1 MADINFFIDGIAVS
15 AKPGETILQ
24 VADRHGIYIPAI
36 CYSDRFSSPIGS
48 CRICIVVIEQ
58 LPEEDL
64 RTHSATHHPVATGKC
79 SRPMPSC
86 VMKPKEGTYVW
97 TNTEALKQTRADIV
111 KKWNRYHPLQCG
123 VCDASG
129 ECELQDAALEFNIT
143 EGLPQDFD
151 NLPQKTIHKEWPIV
165 NNDTSLCI
173 ECKRC
178 VKICDDVMSV
188 KALAMVKKE
197 SGIFEIDTVDGKPLD
212 CEFCNQ
218 CIDIC
223 PTGSLESKLFM
234 HKSKAWEMDRIV
246 SNCFF
251 CPAGCEL
258 ELNVK
263 DNKILRVTNHLP
275 SFNDGNLCN
284 LGAFAYDMNEK
295 NRTVSASIDGR
306 ETAVNNVIDEAYKEI
321 KRIIDDYG
329 SDSIAIVCDSSVSS
343 ESMVSAKWFADL
355 IGTKTLI
362 APDADGILKLNGVL
376 RKSGLLRQPSYESI
390 KNSDTV
396 FVIGTDI
403 TNSVPLLDWFIIR
416 KSKSKAKKGKLI
428 LAYYRES
435 KLNKLKP
442 ISLRYNLGSER
453 ELLLLLIQKL
463 TEDTQNTGFIKKMP
477 NSDALIKITG
487 VQEESIEAAANQIK
501 SGSLSI
507 MIDALLLERAGIP
520 ELISNLAIASG
531 NRSDSIGFWPISRK
545 ANIKGAESILSGTD
559 QHMDKALFQ
568 QCLSDGDF
576 HAIIYFGNAI
586 ERILPPQI
594 MTKMTD
600 IDLFIM
606 LSSYKMDDFRAKK
619 TFVLPVATGYET
631 DSHYLNLEGR
641 LITAKKAVNVENKSI
656 LPVELV
662 IKLLAK
668 RFNTIMAPLKIDS
681 NPAAATAEKLA
692 PLDYEYEA
700 MEEMESKHYPYKLVI
715 GHDRFRSDASTSF
728 GSGPKIAR
736 PVGYAEISDELA
748 ASLDLK
754 SNDKI
759 RIISK
764 MGESETVLSVCPGL
778 PDNLVV
784 VPEGF
789 ADINPLTLFSSDD
802 GYEHVNIEKIGGGK

>member
-24 VADRHGIYIPAI
+24 VADKYGIYIPAI

-86 VMKPKEGTYVW
+86 IMRPKEGTYVW
-97 TNTEALKQTRADIV
+97 TNTDTLKQARADIV

-143 EGLPQDFD
+143 DGLPQDLD
-151 NLPQKTIHKEWPIV
+151 NLPHKTIHKEWPIV

-178 VKICDDVMSV
+178 VKICDDVMNV
-188 KALAMVKKE
+188 KALALIKKE
-197 SGIFEIDTVDGKPLD
+197 SGVFEIDTVDGKPLD

-234 HKSKAWEMDRIV
+234 HKSKAWEMDHIV

-251 CPAGCEL
+251 CPAGCAL

-263 DNKILRVTNHLP
+263 DNKILRVTNHSP

-284 LGAFAYDMNEK
+284 LGAFAYDMNEN
-295 NRTVSASIDGR
+295 NRTVSASIDGQ

-321 KRIIDDYG
+321 KRIIDEYG
-329 SDSIAIVCDSSVSS
+329 SDAVAVVCDSSVSS
-343 ESMVSAKWFADL
+343 ESMLSAKWFADL

-362 APDADGILKLNGVL
+362 VPDADGILKLNRVL
-376 RKSGLLRQPSYESI
+376 RKSGLLKQSSYESI
-390 KNSDTV
+390 KNSDTI
-396 FVIGTDI
+396 FVIGTDV
-403 TNSVPLLDWFIIR
+403 TNSVPLLDWFITR
-416 KSKSKAKKGKLI
+416 KSKSKIKKGKLI
-428 LAYYRES
+428 LAHYRES
-435 KLNKLKP
+435 KLDKLKP

-463 TEDTQNTGFIKKMP
+463 TEGTKNTGFIKKIP
-477 NSDALIKITG
+477 NSNALIKITG
-487 VQEESIEAAANQIK
+487 VQEELIEAAANQIK

-507 MIDALLLERAGIP
+507 MIDAALLERAGIP
-520 ELISNLAIASG
+520 ELISNLAIISG
-531 NRSDSIGFWPISRK
+531 NRSDSVGFWPISRK
-545 ANIKGAESILSGTD
+545 ANIKGAEGILSDAD
-559 QHMDKALFQ
+559 QYMDKAIFQ
-568 QCLSDGDF
+568 QRLFEGDF
-576 HAIIYFGNAI
+576 HAIIYLGNAI

-594 MTKMTD
+594 TAKIAD

-606 LSSYKMDDFRAKK
+606 LSSYKIDNFMAKK
-619 TFVLPVATGYET
+619 TFVLPVAGSYET
-631 DSHYLNLEGR
+631 DSHYLNLEGK
-641 LITAKKAVNVENKSI
+641 LIAAKKAISVKNENI
-656 LPVELV
+656 LPVESV
-662 IKLLAK
+662 IKLLAA
-668 RFNTIMAPLKIDS
+668 RFNTIMAPLKIS
-681 NPAAATAEKLA
+681 NNFTAATAEKLVL
-692 PLDYEYEA
+692 LDYEYKA
-700 MEEMESKHYPYKLVI
+700 MEEMKSKHYPHKLVI
-715 GHDRFRSDASTSF
+715 GHNRFRSDASTSF
-728 GSGPKIAR
+728 GSGPKIAV
-736 PVGYAEISDELA
+736 PGGYAEISDKLA
-748 ASLDLK
+748 ESLDLK
-754 SNDKI
+754 SGDKV

-764 MGESETVLSVCPGL
+764 MGEFETVLSVCPGL
-778 PDNLVV
+778 PDNLLV